1 MTPTSG
7 RGSLGPSDRTTDR
20 TTQRTTDGRS
30 EMVQS
35 AQRVRLGGDLLQHR
49 ALRYRSVRDLVEA
62 AVPYLREGLSAGD
75 AVVVIAPQP
84 RAALL
89 TEQLGERDAAR
100 IEFIDAVGWFT
111 SPMATLAAYYERT
124 QGDWWPR
131 GRLRLL
137 AEPLWAGRSAL
148 EVWEWK
154 RHEAILNVAFAGT
167 PSTIMCAYDVMA
179 LPGHILADAART
191 HPEIVDPGEPLHG
204 GAGTFPG
211 LPGLPAPAAPAGP
224 GDPPAAPATSGD
236 VNPLLTPFPSERFV
250 DPADFYDECN
260 AHPLAP
266 PPVDAGR
273 RRFATGELPGLR
285 AFLVD
290 EAARYGLPR
299 ERSLPFVLAV
309 NEVAT
314 TIIRQGSGAG
324 TVWTWVEGDELVC
337 DIADPGRTLED
348 RFLGY
353 LRPRPD
359 DEGNDTMWA
368 VRRLCHIVEI
378 RSGAG
383 GTVIRIHLKL
393 R

>member
-1 MTPTSG
+1 MTPPSG
-7 RGSLGPSDRTTDR
+7 PGSGGGPSDH
-20 TTQRTTDGRS
+20 RTTDGRS
-30 EMVQS
+30 DMVHSTRQ
-35 AQRVRLGGDLLQHR
+35 VRLGGDLLQHV

-62 AVPYLREGLSAGD
+62 ALPYLHEGLRAGE
-75 AVVVIAPQP
+75 AVVVIAPPP
-84 RAALL
+84 RTALL
-89 TEQLGERDAAR
+89 TEHLGERLAAGV
-100 IEFIDAVGWFT
+100 EFLDAVTWFQ
-111 SPMATLAAYYERT
+111 SPMVALANYYERT
-124 QGDWWPR
+124 QRDWWPR

-137 AEPLWAGRSAL
+137 AEPLWAGRTPL
-148 EVWEWK
+148 EIWEWK

-204 GAGTFPG
+204 GSGFSLDPAGP
-211 LPGLPAPAAPAGP
+211 PAPAP
-224 GDPPAAPATSGD
+224 GALARPGD

-250 DPADFYDECN
+250 DPRDFYDECN
-260 AHPLAP
+260 ARPLAP
-266 PPVDAGR
+266 PPVTAAR
-273 RRFATGELPGLR
+273 RRFAAGELPGLR
-285 AFLVD
+285 AFLED
-290 EAARYGLPR
+290 EAEQYGLPHDK
-299 ERSLPFVLAV
+299 SLPFVLAV

-314 TIIRQGSGAG
+314 NVIRQGGGVG
-324 TVWTWVEGDELVC
+324 TVWLWAEDDELIC
-337 DIADPGRTLED
+337 DVGDPGRTLED

-383 GTVIRIHLKL
+383 GTVVRIHLRL

>member
-1 MTPTSG
+1 MTPPAGPGSG
-7 RGSLGPSDRTTDR
+7 GGPFEDTA
-20 TTQRTTDGRS
+20 DGRS
-30 EMVQS
+30 DMVIPTQH
-35 AQRVRLGGDLLQHR
+35 VRLGGDLFQHR

-62 AVPYLREGLSAGD
+62 ALPYLHEGLRAD
-75 AVVVIAPQP
+75 EAVVVITPPP
-84 RAALL
+84 RTALL
-89 TEQLGERDAAR
+89 IEHLGERLAAR
-100 IEFIDAVGWFT
+100 VEFLDAVTWFQ
-111 SPMATLAAYYERT
+111 SPVAALAAYYERT
-124 QGDWWPR
+124 QRDWWPR

-137 AEPLWAGRSAL
+137 AEPLWTGRSPL
-148 EVWEWK
+148 EIWEWK

-204 GAGTFPG
+204 ASG
-211 LPGLPAPAAPAGP
+211 LPFDPSAPAAPAGSEPP
-224 GDPPAAPATSGD
+224 GALVRPGD

-250 DPADFYDECN
+250 DPRDFYDECN
-260 AHPLAP
+260 AHPLAAP
-266 PPVDAGR
+266 PLDAAR
-273 RRFATGELPGLR
+273 RRFAAGELPGLR
-285 AFLVD
+285 AFLED
-290 EAARYGLPR
+290 EAARYGLPH
-299 ERSLPFVLAV
+299 EKTLPFVLAV

-314 TIIRQGSGAG
+314 NVIRQGGGVG
-324 TVWTWVEGDELVC
+324 TVWLWAEHDELIC
-337 DIADPGRTLED
+337 DVGDPGRTLED